1 MVTKVESKSA
11 MGNESHTPFT
21 PMYGGRKNNK
31 GMKKKPCLL
40 NVKSKAGFALPI
52 A

>member
-1 MVTKVESKSA
+1 MTKVESKSA
-11 MGNESHTPFT
+11 IGNESHTPSI
-21 PMYGGRKNNK
+21 PMYGGSKNNK

-40 NVKSKAGFALPI
+40 KVKSKAGFALPI